1 MHAYEIYVT
10 LESTKLINS
19 IRQLSCLAPTKLRLH
34 RQCSSG
40 ETKLNFWSTG
50 KTAKKNRSV
59 GRQNKNN
66 II

>member
-50 KTAKKNRSV
+50 KTAKK
-59 GRQNKNN
+59 K
-66 II
+66 